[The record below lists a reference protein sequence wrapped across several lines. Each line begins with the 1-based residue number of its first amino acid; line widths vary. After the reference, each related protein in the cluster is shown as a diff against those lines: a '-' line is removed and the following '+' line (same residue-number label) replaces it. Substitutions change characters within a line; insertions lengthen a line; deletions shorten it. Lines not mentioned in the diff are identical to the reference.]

1 MKSLD
6 EILIG
11 FLIFFLI
18 ERGVRLGS
26 SLKYGR
32 PEDTRV
38 LQFEFWSLVAVM
50 VIVMVFRRR
59 IGSVNL

>member
-11 FLIFFLI
+11 FLVFFLI

-26 SLKYGR
+26 SMKYGK
-32 PEDTRV
+32 PEDTKV
-38 LQFEFWSLVAVM
+38 LQFEFGSLVVAM
-50 VIVMVFRRR
+50 AAVMVFRRR
-59 IGSVNL
+59 IGSVNI

>member
-11 FLIFFLI
+11 FLVFFLI

-26 SLKYGR
+26 SMKYGK
-32 PEDTRV
+32 PEDTKV
-38 LQFEFWSLVAVM
+38 LQFEFWSLVVAM
-50 VIVMVFRRR
+50 SAVMVFRRR
-59 IGSVNL
+59 IGSVNI

>member
-1 MKSLD
+1 MKALD

-11 FLIFFLI
+11 FLVFFLI
-18 ERGVRLGS
+18 ERGLRLGS

-32 PEDTRV
+32 PEDTKV
-38 LQFEFWSLVAVM
+38 LQFEFWILVVAM
-50 VIVMVFRRR
+50 ATVMVFRRR

>member
-11 FLIFFLI
+11 FLVFFLI

-26 SLKYGR
+26 SMKYGK
-32 PEDTRV
+32 PEDTKV
-38 LQFEFWSLVAVM
+38 LQFEFWSLVVAM
-50 VIVMVFRRR
+50 AAVMVFRRR
-59 IGSVNL
+59 IGSVNI

>member
-26 SLKYGR
+26 SMKYGR

-38 LQFEFWSLVAVM
+38 LQFEFLSLVVVM
-50 VIVMVFRRR
+50 TVVMMFRRR

>member
-11 FLIFFLI
+11 FLVFFLI

-26 SLKYGR
+26 SMKYGR
-32 PEDTRV
+32 PEDTKV
-38 LQFEFWSLVAVM
+38 LQFEFGSLVVAMVAVM
-50 VIVMVFRRR
+50 IFRRR
-59 IGSVNL
+59 IGSVNI

>member
-6 EILIG
+6 EILVG
-11 FLIFFLI
+11 FLVFFLI

-32 PEDTRV
+32 PEDTKV
-38 LQFEFWSLVAVM
+38 LQFEFWILVVAM
-50 VIVMVFRRR
+50 ATVMVFRRR

>member
-11 FLIFFLI
+11 FLVFFLI

-26 SLKYGR
+26 SMKYGR
-32 PEDTRV
+32 AEETKV
-38 LQFEFWSLVAVM
+38 LQFEFWSLAVAM
-50 VIVMVFRRR
+50 TAVMVFRKR
-59 IGSVNL
+59 IGSVNI

>member
-11 FLIFFLI
+11 FLVFFLI

-26 SLKYGR
+26 SMKYGK
-32 PEDTRV
+32 PEDTKV
-38 LQFEFWSLVAVM
+38 LQFEFLSLAVAMTTVM
-50 VIVMVFRRR
+50 IFRRR
-59 IGSVNL
+59 IGSVNI

>member
-11 FLIFFLI
+11 FLVFFLI

-26 SLKYGR
+26 SMKYGKA
-32 PEDTRV
+32 EDTNV
-38 LQFEFWSLVAVM
+38 LQFEFWSLVAAMTV
-50 VIVMVFRRR
+50 VMVFRKR
-59 IGSVNL
+59 IGSVNI

>member
-1 MKSLD
+1 MKALD

-11 FLIFFLI
+11 FLVFFLI
-18 ERGVRLGS
+18 ERGLRLGS

-32 PEDTRV
+32 PEDTKV
-38 LQFEFWSLVAVM
+38 LQFEFWILVVAMATVM
-50 VIVMVFRRR
+50 IFRRR

>member
-11 FLIFFLI
+11 FLVFFLI

-26 SLKYGR
+26 SMKYGR
-32 PEDTRV
+32 AEDTQV
-38 LQFEFWSLVAVM
+38 LKFEFWSLVVAFAA
-50 VIVMVFRRR
+50 VMVFRRR
-59 IGSVNL
+59 IGSVNI